1 DMYGA
6 FAGAVASLK
15 GNLHGGANEAEMEML
30 NEAETVEGFE
40 TLLKNKLA
48 NKEKVMDFGH
58 RVYIDRMHA
67 LAMEMKKALT
77 KLSELTG
84 DTKLLDMCQKGEEVI
99 KEAKGLYPNLD
110 YYAAPVFWMLGIPI
124 DLYTPIF
131 FSSRVAGLCAHI
143 IEQHDN
149 NYLFRP

>member
-1 DMYGA
+1 
-6 FAGAVASLK
+6 
-15 GNLHGGANEAEMEML
+15 HGGANEAVMEML

-48 NKEKVMDFGH
+48 NKEKVMGFGH
-58 RVYIDRMHA
+58 RVYMDRMDPRA
-67 LAMEMKKALT
+67 LERKKALT
-77 KLSELTG
+77 KLSDLTG
-84 DTKLLDMCQKGEEVI
+84 DTKLLDMCQKGEEVR

-110 YYAAPVFWMLGIPI
+110 YYSASVFWMFGIPI

-131 FSSRVAGLCAHI
+131 FSSRVAGLCAHF

-149 NYLFRP
+149 NYLF